1 MIFSDDLN
9 GSIAMQTSLVSSMK
23 KVNASTESIGERFLE
38 FIKESQIWQG
48 HYVTDCDRWRTE
60 IIEAIH
66 QDNSDFAG
74 QISLSHGKQEKLLL
88 GKLIRLLRFEE
99 MTDRHERIA
108 EAYEET
114 FQWIFNDEDVDSV
127 EEPTWSNFPKWLQA
141 ESTLYWITGKAG
153 SGKSTLMK
161 YIYQEPCTFSHLE
174 TWSAESSLVMA
185 AFFFWNS
192 GTHMQMSYKGLMQ
205 TLLHQILCRKP
216 ELTPQLLPERWETYC
231 FFGND
236 LYHLTEKELR
246 RAFDRLKI
254 VEASTARFCLF
265 IDGLDEFD
273 GDHTKLISFIKD
285 LTGSPNVKV
294 CVSSRPWVVF
304 QDAFELE
311 PSLRLE
317 ELTYPDIIHFVKS
330 TFSED
335 DGFSKL
341 QKREPAYASQLLEDI
356 AHKAS
361 GVFLWVH
368 VVVQSLLAG
377 LSNGDRVSD
386 LQRRLQFLPP
396 DLKNLY
402 QKILDNLDPFYLEHA
417 SQLFHI
423 IRVAEK
429 PPSILLLS
437 FADEEL
443 SAIIDM
449 KFAPLTSEEKTI
461 RVDVMERRL
470 NSRCKGLL
478 EVAGIMDEDPFTRTR
493 RGCSRRFV
501 ATSTVQYLHR
511 TVKDFIEDPK
521 IWDWLLASRK
531 TSYDPNFA
539 LSTACLGFLKTCG
552 LNHCFPDFDL
562 GQEFFDF
569 DLSQEFFDFAMRKIW
584 DKVEDCLGL
593 AMLVGTEQQPVL
605 VQLLD
610 ELDSTVSQISA
621 HLLNLNQSSS
631 WRTPQKLLCT
641 DLPGRPKVS
650 VHATAQRVL
659 QPHWTCSMYD
669 SPSDFA
675 GLSFL
680 SIAVRLDLFEYVRAK
695 VQHGC
700 LVKQDTGVWPLLHDC
715 IIPAQT
721 RCLRQLLPDKD
732 ASNGFHNRKM
742 IELLL
747 SNGADPNKE
756 IPGKQITVWEQF
768 LWQEQRN
775 SFTRSLK
782 NYHEGSVWRHL
793 LEIVPLL
800 LHAGADERAIWD
812 RSRMISQG
820 DSQVGGV
827 LRECLQSNTQSWF
840 SWPWKST
847 ETNASRLAR
856 LISLCIGP
864 NTMQC
869 SIT

>member
-1 MIFSDDLN
+1 
-9 GSIAMQTSLVSSMK
+9 
-23 KVNASTESIGERFLE
+23 
-38 FIKESQIWQG
+38 
-48 HYVTDCDRWRTE
+48 
-60 IIEAIH
+60 
-66 QDNSDFAG
+66 
-74 QISLSHGKQEKLLL
+74 
-88 GKLIRLLRFEE
+88 
-99 MTDRHERIA
+99 
-108 EAYEET
+108 
-114 FQWIFNDEDVDSV
+114 
-127 EEPTWSNFPKWLQA
+127 
-141 ESTLYWITGKAG
+141 
-153 SGKSTLMK
+153 
-161 YIYQEPCTFSHLE
+161 
-174 TWSAESSLVMA
+174 
-185 AFFFWNS
+185 
-192 GTHMQMSYKGLMQ
+192 
-205 TLLHQILCRKP
+205 
-216 ELTPQLLPERWETYC
+216 
-231 FFGND
+231 
-236 LYHLTEKELR
+236 
-246 RAFDRLKI
+246 
-254 VEASTARFCLF
+254 
-265 IDGLDEFD
+265 
-273 GDHTKLISFIKD
+273 
-285 LTGSPNVKV
+285 
-294 CVSSRPWVVF
+294 
-304 QDAFELE
+304 
-311 PSLRLE
+311 
-317 ELTYPDIIHFVKS
+317 
-330 TFSED
+330 
-335 DGFSKL
+335 
-341 QKREPAYASQLLEDI
+341 
-356 AHKAS
+356 
-361 GVFLWVH
+361 
-368 VVVQSLLAG
+368 
-377 LSNGDRVSD
+377 
-386 LQRRLQFLPP
+386 
-396 DLKNLY
+396 
-402 QKILDNLDPFYLEHA
+402 
-417 SQLFHI
+417 
-423 IRVAEK
+423 
-429 PPSILLLS
+429 
-437 FADEEL
+437 
-443 SAIIDM
+443 
-449 KFAPLTSEEKTI
+449 
-461 RVDVMERRL
+461 
-470 NSRCKGLL
+470 
-478 EVAGIMDEDPFTRTR
+478 
-493 RGCSRRFV
+493 
-501 ATSTVQYLHR
+501 
-511 TVKDFIEDPK
+511 
-521 IWDWLLASRK
+521 
-531 TSYDPNFA
+531 
-539 LSTACLGFLKTCG
+539 
-552 LNHCFPDFDL
+552 
-562 GQEFFDF
+562 
-569 DLSQEFFDFAMRKIW
+569 MRKIW

-631 WRTPQKLLCT
+631 WRIPQKLLCT